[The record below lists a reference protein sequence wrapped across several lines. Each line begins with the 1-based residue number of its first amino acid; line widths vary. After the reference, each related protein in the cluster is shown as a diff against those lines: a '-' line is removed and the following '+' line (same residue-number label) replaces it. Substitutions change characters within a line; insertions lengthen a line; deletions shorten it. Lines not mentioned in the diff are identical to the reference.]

1 MRFYFSLFCIL
12 LFNFTFSQNTIPGN
26 YSKIDNKDY
35 SFLDTILKNKKVVL
49 LGEQSHG
56 DGATFDE
63 KMNLIKY
70 LHEKQNYNNIV
81 FESGMYDQYKAF
93 QEYSKK
99 KETLEV
105 FDQSIIDIWSDT
117 KAFQNLLLY
126 IEERAKQ
133 KDTIKILGFDNQEGV
148 LFSNHFMND
157 LNELIKNR
165 KINITKNSLTRI
177 EKAFVF
183 RDLESIAN
191 NKKDSTD
198 LYQDFNILIN
208 ALKEIKAPTF
218 HEKMMKQV
226 VISKISDVDFE
237 VMQLQNQKIAVQ
249 NPRDEQMSKNL
260 IFLTE
265 MYPNEKM
272 ICWGAS
278 YHFSKNIDQTEFTE
292 VTETYL
298 QKQSD
303 IELKTT
309 GFTDYIPS
317 EGAKLLK
324 GALPMG
330 GFLKDYFK
338 DQIYSIAFSSYEG
351 FYGRVDAKTFPILT
365 PPENSIELQNA
376 NKGYNKT
383 FFEFDKKDT
392 KHYYCSALGNI
403 PIKAKWNAIFDG
415 FLFIKKSYQ
424 PEARSFEKENHVAP
438 QTNAF
443 VINGKIND
451 FKNHKII
458 ANADIAILETKKS
471 ILANK
476 EGAFSIIIDKANFD
490 NKIII
495 SAFGYISDTLF
506 VKNLIDINKHF
517 VKIKLKPFHFPT
529 INLNEVVINSTSKPF
544 SAAEIVAKAQHN
556 IELNYNQ
563 NPYNQ
568 TFFYRNQV
576 VKNNELISH
585 DESIIATYNATGMKG
600 ANNPD
605 EKIFGEIQQTR
616 EIVKNTSPNKF
627 GNLNTFAFLFERDLI
642 LSKANVLYKPA
653 SYTLKKEGIVPY
665 NDQKVYKI
673 SFQNNEPGA
682 YSTGYGYPSPKKSS
696 GILYIDTQTFAVLKY
711 EHCVARE
718 PFEVKSQLGKTAQ
731 MNHKITITYKI
742 VDGKYFINYLNV
754 IDKSIITSTAD
765 NTFLY
770 DTYNV
775 SNLMSTE
782 IKTIHT
788 QKFNR
793 PLLKMGLNN
802 TVQEDSIFWKNNSF
816 ILPDEKIIFDLCY

>member
-1 MRFYFSLFCIL
+1 MKFYFTLFCIL
-12 LFNFTFSQNTIPGN
+12 FLNLTFSQNTISGK
-26 YSKIDNKDY
+26 YSKVNNNHY
-35 SFLDTILKNKKVVL
+35 LFLDTILKNKKIVL

-63 KMNLIKY
+63 KVNIIKY
-70 LHEKQNYNNIV
+70 LHEKQKYNTIA

-99 KETLEV
+99 KATLEV

-133 KDTIKILGFDNQEGV
+133 KDTIKILGFDSQEGM

-157 LNELIKNR
+157 LTELIKNR
-165 KINITKNSLTRI
+165 KISIVQNSLTRI

-198 LYQDFNILIN
+198 LYQDFNVLIN

-218 HEKMMKQV
+218 HEKMMKQTI
-226 VISKISDVDFE
+226 ISKISDVDFE

-260 IFLTE
+260 IFLSE
-265 MYPNEKM
+265 MYPNEKI

-292 VTETYL
+292 VTESYL

-309 GFTDYIPS
+309 GFTDYIPG
-317 EGAKLLK
+317 EGAKLLE
-324 GALPMG
+324 GASPMG
-330 GFLKDYFK
+330 GLLKKYFK
-338 DQIYSIAFSSYEG
+338 DEIYSIAFSSYEG
-351 FYGRVDAKTFPILT
+351 LYGCVDSRSFPILT
-365 PPENSIELQNA
+365 PPENSIELQSIK
-376 NKGYNKT
+376 KGYSKA

-392 KHYYCSALGNI
+392 NLYYCSALGNI
-403 PIKAKWNAIFDG
+403 PIKARWNVIFDG
-415 FLFIKKSYQ
+415 LFFIKKSYQ
-424 PEARSFEKENHVAP
+424 PEARLFEKGNYAQAESDS
-438 QTNAF
+438 F
-443 VINGKIND
+443 VINGRIND
-451 FKNHKII
+451 FKNHKTI
-458 ANADIAILETKKS
+458 ANADISILQTNKN

-476 EGAFSIIIDKANFD
+476 EGIFSLLIDKANFN
-490 NKIII
+490 NKIVV
-495 SAFGYISDTLF
+495 SAFGYISDTISI
-506 VKNLIDINKHF
+506 KNLVDADKHF
-517 VKIKLKPFHFPT
+517 VKVKLRPFHFQS
-529 INLNEVVINSTSKPF
+529 INLNEVVVNSTSKPL
-544 SAAEIVAKAQHN
+544 SAEEIVAKAQLN
-556 IELNYNQ
+556 IEFNYDQ

-568 TFFYRNQV
+568 TFFFRNQV
-576 VKNNELISH
+576 IKNNEVVSH
-585 DESIIATYNATGMKG
+585 DESIITTYNSIGMKG
-600 ANNPD
+600 VNNPD
-605 EKIFGEIQQTR
+605 EKMFGEIQQSR
-616 EIVKNTSPNKF
+616 AIVENTSQNKF
-627 GNLNTFAFLFERDLI
+627 GNINTFAFLFDRDLI

-653 SYTLKKEGIVPY
+653 SYTLKKEGIIPY

-682 YSTGYGYPSPKKSS
+682 YSTGYGYPAPKKSS

-711 EHCVARE
+711 KHCVARE
-718 PFEVKSQLGKTAQ
+718 PFEVKSQPGKTAQ
-731 MNHKITITYKI
+731 MNHKITITYKLSE
-742 VDGKYFINYLNV
+742 GKYFINYLNV

-765 NTFLY
+765 NSYLY
-770 DTYNV
+770 DSYNV

-782 IKTIHT
+782 IKTINT
-788 QKFNR
+788 QKLNR
-793 PLLKMGLNN
+793 PLLKIGLNSSVHEN
-802 TVQEDSIFWKNNSF
+802 VNFWKNNSF